1 MTTINSKTVNNLIN
15 SLEEALESVQTE
27 IENLE
32 ETYRKMLEEAKS
44 SLDAQ
49 KEEMETQLA
58 YWKVVRDNDGVVK
71 KRKRRTRALEETPV
85 ATEQPEDEKVVDEEA
100 VTEEPV
106 NDALPFDDPENPEA
120 TEATGTVPED
130 MPAEIAETPQETE
143 GAESCEGW
151 GDEKSDAPVE
161 DGDDEW
167 ANFNKEW

>member
-32 ETYRKMLEEAKS
+32 ETYRKMLEDAKS

-71 KRKRRTRALEETPV
+71 KRKRRTRVLEETPV

-100 VTEEPV
+100 VAEEPV
-106 NDALPFDDPENPEA
+106 NDALPFDDPETPEA
-120 TEATGTVPED
+120 TEAVPED

-143 GAESCEGW
+143 SAESGGEW
-151 GDEKSDAPVE
+151 SDEKTEASE
-161 DGDDEW
+161 GDGDDEW

>member
-71 KRKRRTRALEETPV
+71 KRKRRTRVLEETP
-85 ATEQPEDEKVVDEEA
+85 ATAEQPEDEKVVDEEA
-100 VTEEPV
+100 VSEEPV
-106 NDALPFDDPENPEA
+106 NDALPFDDPETPEA
-120 TEATGTVPED
+120 TEAVPED
-130 MPAEIAETPQETE
+130 MPAETAETPQETE
-143 GAESCEGW
+143 DAESGEGW
-151 GDEKSDAPVE
+151 SDEKSDVPE
-161 DGDDEW
+161 GEGDDEW